1 MAKDFLNSL
10 PDTPSA
16 GEFVGISLDILQV
29 ECPPAYDRLCRQLA
43 GQNVR
48 LQIEDE
54 PIDLVFRE
62 DQVSIF
68 SPSDDLAPDTS
79 LKTSW
84 QTVLDLA
91 DGKMSL
97 DQAVLSNAVAVKG
110 EVATVA
116 HFYDGLHTYL
126 SGAVRC
132 PSFPL
137 LLEHF
142 RRVYDTPRDGEHL
155 WQDNSS

>member
-1 MAKDFLNSL
+1 MARDFLNSL

-16 GEFVGISLDILQV
+16 GQFIRTSLDILQV
-29 ECPPAYDRLCRQLA
+29 ECPPAYDLLCQQLA
-43 GQNVR
+43 GQSVR
-48 LQIEDE
+48 LQIGGEAL
-54 PIDLVFRE
+54 DLIVRDDQASVFA
-62 DQVSIF
+62 
-68 SPSDDLAPDTS
+68 PSDNLMPDTH
-79 LKTSW
+79 LETSW

-91 DGKMSL
+91 DARMSL

-116 HFYDGLHTYL
+116 QFYEGLHLYL

-142 RRVYDTPRDGEHL
+142 RQVYELSAG
-155 WQDNSS
+155 

>member
-1 MAKDFLNSL
+1 
-10 PDTPSA
+10 
-16 GEFVGISLDILQV
+16 
-29 ECPPAYDRLCRQLA
+29 LA
-43 GQNVR
+43 GQNTR
-48 LQIEDE
+48 LLIEGE
-54 PIDLVFRE
+54 PLDLIFRE

-68 SPSDDLAPDTS
+68 PRSDDQAPDTT
-79 LKTSW
+79 LETSW

-91 DGKMSL
+91 DGKLSL

>member
-1 MAKDFLNSL
+1 MARDFLNSL

-16 GEFVGISLDILQV
+16 GQFVRTSLDILQV
-29 ECPPAYDRLCRQLA
+29 ECPPAYDRLCQQLA
-43 GQNVR
+43 GQNAR
-48 LQIEDE
+48 LQIEGE
-54 PIDLVFRE
+54 PMDLIFQD
-62 DQVSIF
+62 DQASVLA
-68 SPSDDLAPDTS
+68 PSDDLTPDTH
-79 LKTSW
+79 LETSW

-91 DGKMSL
+91 DARMSL
-97 DQAVLSNAVAVKG
+97 DQAVLSNCIAVKG

-116 HFYDGLHTYL
+116 RFYEGLHIYL

-142 RRVYDTPRDGEHL
+142 RQVYKLSRA
-155 WQDNSS
+155 

>member
-1 MAKDFLNSL
+1 MARDFLNSL
-10 PDTPSA
+10 PDAPSA
-16 GEFVGISLDILQV
+16 SEFVGISLEILQV
-29 ECPPAYDRLCRQLA
+29 ECPPAYERLCQQLA
-43 GQNVR
+43 GQNAR
-48 LQIEDE
+48 LLIEGE
-54 PIDLVFRE
+54 PLDLVFRE
-62 DQVSIF
+62 DEAKVV
-68 SPSDDLAPDTS
+68 PLSDDLTPNTY
-79 LKTSW
+79 LETSW

-142 RRVYDTPRDGEHL
+142 RHVYDTPRDDEHL
-155 WQDNSS
+155 

>member
-1 MAKDFLNSL
+1 MARDFLNSL

-16 GEFVGISLDILQV
+16 GQFVKTSLAILQV
-29 ECPPAYDRLCRQLA
+29 ECPPAYERLCQQLS
-43 GQNVR
+43 GQTAR
-48 LQIEDE
+48 LQIDGE
-54 PIDLVFRE
+54 PIDLLFQ
-62 DQVSIF
+62 DNQVKVAV
-68 SPSDDLAPDTS
+68 PSDDLAPDTY
-79 LKTSW
+79 LETSW
-84 QTVLDLA
+84 QTVLDLVDA
-91 DGKMSL
+91 RLSL

-116 HFYDGLHTYL
+116 QFYEGLHLYP

-142 RRVYDTPRDGEHL
+142 RHVYEL
-155 WQDNSS
+155 SKN

>member
-16 GEFVGISLDILQV
+16 SEFVGISLEILQV
-29 ECPPAYDRLCRQLA
+29 ECPPAYDRLCQQLA

-48 LQIEDE
+48 LQIEGE
-54 PIDLVFRE
+54 PLDLVFRE
-62 DQVSIF
+62 DQASVLL
-68 SPSDDLAPDTS
+68 PSDELMPDTT
-79 LKTSW
+79 LETSW

-97 DQAVLSNAVAVKG
+97 DQAVLTNAVAVKG

-116 HFYDGLHTYL
+116 RFYEGLHVYL

-142 RRVYDTPRDGEHL
+142 RRVY
-155 WQDNSS
+155 QFQ

>member
-16 GEFVGISLDILQV
+16 CEFVGISLEILQV
-29 ECPPAYDRLCRQLA
+29 ECPPAYDRLCQQLA
-43 GQNVR
+43 GQNTR
-48 LQIEDE
+48 LLIEGE
-54 PIDLVFRE
+54 PLDLIFRE
-62 DQVSIF
+62 DQVSVVP
-68 SPSDDLAPDTS
+68 SSDDLALDTT
-79 LKTSW
+79 LETSW
-84 QTVLDLA
+84 KTVLDLA

-97 DQAVLSNAVAVKG
+97 DQAVLSNGVAVKG
-110 EVATVA
+110 EVVTVA
-116 HFYDGLHTYL
+116 HFYEGLHVYL

-142 RRVYDTPRDGEHL
+142 RRVY
-155 WQDNSS
+155 QFQ

>member
-1 MAKDFLNSL
+1 MARDFLNSL

-16 GEFVGISLDILQV
+16 GQFVKTSLAILQV
-29 ECPPAYDRLCRQLA
+29 ECPPAYERLCQQLS
-43 GQNVR
+43 GQNAR
-48 LQIEDE
+48 LQIGGE
-54 PIDLVFRE
+54 PIDLIFRD
-62 DQVSIF
+62 DQVSVVA
-68 SPSDDLAPDTS
+68 PSDDLTPDTH
-79 LKTSW
+79 LETSW

-91 DGKMSL
+91 DARMSL

-116 HFYDGLHTYL
+116 HFYEGLHVYL
-126 SGAVRC
+126 SGAIRC

-142 RRVYDTPRDGEHL
+142 RHVYEL
-155 WQDNSS
+155 SKI